1 MLGTIQL
8 QGVVGVVEKKNMNPG
23 SWKDFLVVSVKTLG
37 FLAML
42 FAVAYGMF
50 LLRRSIPHR

>member
-1 MLGTIQL
+1 
-8 QGVVGVVEKKNMNPG
+8 VGVVEKKNVNPG
-23 SWKDFLVVSVKTLG
+23 GWKDFLVVSVKTLG
-37 FLAML
+37 MLAML